1 MGTHYGRVAGKDGK
15 RGFWVLG
22 GLVMR
27 RAILL
32 AVGFGAGFCVLWAL
46 LVNAQSALAYQ
57 WDTRPVLSVLP
68 GEGAELERDEEM
80 ALPVSV
86 PGTCL
91 VVEQIVMYEGPF
103 LEDDSGREVVNVA
116 ALLLR
121 NTGEFGV
128 ESARVVLEAG
138 ALQFVF
144 EADTIPAGQAVL
156 VLEKG
161 GKEYG
166 PRTFTGCTGWAV
178 CCQEDWSGVE
188 MLDIQSVDMG
198 TVRVTNQTD
207 KVLAGILL
215 HYKNYLADPG
225 FFVGGRTYLYLIERL
240 EPGQTIY
247 IYPSHYANGYS
258 RFARV
263 EVEKIQ

>member
-1 MGTHYGRVAGKDGK
+1 M
-15 RGFWVLG
+15 
-22 GLVMR
+22 
-27 RAILL
+27 LL
-32 AVGFGAGFCVLWAL
+32 AVGFSAGFCVLWIL
-46 LVNAQSALAYQ
+46 LVNVNTALAYSLAS
-57 WDTRPVLSVLP
+57 RPVLSVLP
-68 GEGAELERDEEM
+68 GEVSEQTGAEEII
-80 ALPVSV
+80 LPVSV

-91 VVEQIVMYEGPF
+91 VAEQIVLYEGPF
-103 LEDDSGREVVNVA
+103 LEDDSGTEVTNVA

-121 NTGEFGV
+121 NTGQFGV
-128 ESARVVLEAG
+128 ERARVVLEAG
-138 ALQFVF
+138 AVQLVF

-156 VLEKG
+156 VLEKD

-166 PRTFTGCTGWAV
+166 PQTFTGCTGWEV
-178 CCQEDWSGVE
+178 CSQEDWSGAE
-188 MLDIQSVDMG
+188 MLEIQSVDMG

-258 RFARV
+258 QFARV
-263 EVEKIQ
+263 ELREIQ